1 MSENRSFRG
10 SFGRLLLEG
19 VAIVASI
26 LFAFSIDAW
35 WDGHQERQEEER
47 LLIALLDEF
56 RENKELLEEARIH
69 HRAVE
74 QAELELMALAAD
86 RSPDISPD
94 SLDQLIG
101 EINWWWAATKFS
113 MGALNSV
120 VLGGRL
126 HLILNEE
133 LRREVA
139 GWQAETAK
147 VHFNEGQDYTTFHED
162 FMPYL
167 RDNAYLAQIS
177 SQTTH
182 RPGRTDPI
190 PNLAVPLRPER
201 ADHHRML
208 RDPVFQNLLVQR
220 WWNQWDAL
228 TVYDDFEQRIDEVIA
243 QLEME
248 LGLSVQGTS

>member
-1 MSENRSFRG
+1 M
-10 SFGRLLLEG
+10 
-19 VAIVASI
+19 ASI
-26 LFAFSIDAW
+26 LLAFSIDAW

-56 RENKELLEEARIH
+56 RENKEVLEEARIH
-69 HRAVE
+69 HRGLE
-74 QAELELMALAAD
+74 QAELELMALAAGS
-86 RSPDISPD
+86 SPDISPD

-101 EINWWWAATKFS
+101 VILWWWSGTKFS
-113 MGALNSV
+113 VGALNSV
-120 VLGGRL
+120 VLGGKL
-126 HLILNEE
+126 HLIPNEE

-139 GWQAETAK
+139 GWQAEIEST
-147 VHFNEGQDYTTFHED
+147 HFVERQDYTTFHED
-162 FMPYL
+162 FIPYL
-167 RDNAYLAQIS
+167 RENAYLAQIS
-177 SQTTH
+177 SQTTY
-182 RPGRTDPI
+182 RPGSTEPI

-220 WWNQWDAL
+220 WWVQWDAL
-228 TVYDDFEQRIDEVIA
+228 TTYDDFEQRIDEVIA

>member
-10 SFGRLLLEG
+10 SFSRLVLEG

-26 LFAFSIDAW
+26 LFAFAIDAW

-47 LLIALLDEF
+47 LLTALLDEF

-74 QAELELMALAAD
+74 QAELELMALAAGS
-86 RSPDISPD
+86 SPEISPD

-101 EINWWWAATKFS
+101 EMLWWWSGTRFS
-113 MGALNSV
+113 VGALNSV
-120 VLGGRL
+120 VLGGKL

-133 LRREVA
+133 LRRELA
-139 GWQAETAK
+139 GWQGEIDN
-147 VHFNEGQDYTTFHED
+147 VHFNELQDYTTVHED
-162 FMPYL
+162 FIPHL
-167 RDNAYLAQIS
+167 RANAYLAQIS
-177 SQTTH
+177 SKTTH
-182 RPGRTDPI
+182 RPGSTDPI
-190 PNLAVPLRPER
+190 PNLAVPLRPEET
-201 ADHHRML
+201 DHRRML
-208 RDPVFQNLLVQR
+208 QDPVFQNLLVQR

-228 TVYDDFEQRIDEVIA
+228 TVYEEFEQRIGEVIA

>member
-10 SFGRLLLEG
+10 SFGRLFLEG
-19 VAIVASI
+19 VAIIVSI
-26 LFAFSIDAW
+26 LLAFSIDAW

-86 RSPDISPD
+86 TSPDISPD

-101 EINWWWAATKFS
+101 EINWWWSATKFS
-113 MGALNSV
+113 TGALNSV
-120 VLGGRL
+120 VLAGKL
-126 HLILNEE
+126 HLIRNEE

-139 GWQAETAK
+139 GWQAEIAK

-182 RPGRTDPI
+182 RPGRGDH
-190 PNLAVPLRPER
+190 AGAWLRPGTEWVVTK
-201 ADHHRML
+201 
-208 RDPVFQNLLVQR
+208 P
-220 WWNQWDAL
+220 
-228 TVYDDFEQRIDEVIA
+228 TV
-243 QLEME
+243 
-248 LGLSVQGTS
+248 